1 MTGRKQW
8 IVAGIVLL
16 VLVCLSLVVAPQRSN
31 LPQGST
37 YSRAPGGY
45 GAWYAA
51 MQQQGVKIQRWQQPL
66 DELVHPVPENQ
77 KTLPIANSDP
87 EINPDPKIISP
98 ITLLR
103 IDSGQGWLNYPGDE
117 WIEQG
122 NVLIQLGDRFDIPS
136 LGISLSKITDAPFT
150 TLLPSSAGQ
159 VKLQT
164 SRRFTP
170 ASLKDP
176 SFKDKS
182 TCEFQPL
189 LSDGSGIVVLECAI
203 GKGHMILAV
212 TPFLAANAY
221 QDEPGNFQFLSGLV
235 TAAKHPI
242 WVDEF
247 IHGYKDQTVIT
258 SETSDSL
265 LRYLAKTPLLL
276 IAIQAAIILVVLV
289 WGKNQ
294 RLGSPIA
301 LMSPKVDNSE
311 AYMRALAGVLQ
322 KANCSE
328 FVVET
333 VGKAEQIQMQRSL
346 GLGTELLDPAIVVDA
361 WSQQTGQSAAELSD
375 LLELA
380 HHPRR
385 LPESELLIWLRT
397 MQTLRQTLRQHLP

>member
-51 MQQQGVKIQRWQQPL
+51 MQQQGVEIQRWQKPL
-66 DELVHPVPENQ
+66 DELVQPASKHP
-77 KTLPIANSDP
+77 KTVPIAHSEP
-87 EINPDPKIISP
+87 PISGTQITSP

-103 IDSGQGWLNYPGDE
+103 IDSGQGWLDYPGDA

-122 NVLIQLGDRFDIPS
+122 NVLIQLGHRFDSPS
-136 LGISLSKITDAPFT
+136 LGVSLSKITDAPFT

-170 ASLKDP
+170 VSPKDP
-176 SFKDKS
+176 AFKDRAIP
-182 TCEFQPL
+182 EFDPL
-189 LSDGSGIVVLECAI
+189 LSDDDGVVVLERAI
-203 GKGHMILAV
+203 GKGRMILAV

-221 QDEPGNFQFLSGLV
+221 QDEPGNFQFLSNLA

-247 IHGYKDQTVIT
+247 IHGYKDQSVIT
-258 SETSDSL
+258 EETSDSL

-276 IAIQAAIILVVLV
+276 IAIQAVIILVVLV

-294 RLGSPIA
+294 RFGTPIA
-301 LMSPKVDNSE
+301 LTSPKIDNSE

-346 GLGTELLDPAIVVDA
+346 GLGTELLDPAIVVNA
-361 WSQQTGQSAAELSD
+361 WMQQTGQHAAELSD

-385 LPESELLIWLRT
+385 LPESELLIWLKT
-397 MQTLRQTLRQHLP
+397 VQTLRQTLEQHLP